1 MLDDVK
7 NLQER
12 AISELVQS
20 LSEKDDVVFKA
31 PTGSGKT
38 FIMARVMDEVISK
51 DDNVVFIVS
60 SLSKANLAQQNYDKF
75 NE

>member
-38 FIMARVMDEVISK
+38 FIMARVMDEVK
-51 DDNVVFIVS
+51 G
-60 SLSKANLAQQNYDKF
+60 KF
-75 NE
+75 STTEL

>member
-20 LSEKDDVVFKA
+20 LSEKDDVLLKHLQVQEKLSSWRELWMRF
-31 PTGSGKT
+31 
-38 FIMARVMDEVISK
+38 ISK

-75 NE
+75 E